1 MGVSA
6 FVVWYFLI
14 GAGVEETAARNL
26 VLLLMVLLENAHVFN
41 CRSESISAFRIP
53 LSRNYFVIVAVIAAQ
68 GIHILSMYI
77 PFMQDVL
84 GVSPV
89 TFEEWLFFLGIAL
102 VLIAVMEM
110 YKFVGKF
117 RTYETSGTPQVKAV

>member
-1 MGVSA
+1 
-6 FVVWYFLI
+6 
-14 GAGVEETAARNL
+14 
-26 VLLLMVLLENAHVFN
+26 
-41 CRSESISAFRIP
+41 
-53 LSRNYFVIVAVIAAQ
+53 
-68 GIHILSMYI
+68 MYI

-117 RTYETSGTPQVKAV
+117 RTYETSGAPQVKAV

>member
-1 MGVSA
+1 
-6 FVVWYFLI
+6 
-14 GAGVEETAARNL
+14 
-26 VLLLMVLLENAHVFN
+26 
-41 CRSESISAFRIP
+41 
-53 LSRNYFVIVAVIAAQ
+53 
-68 GIHILSMYI
+68 MYM

-117 RTYETSGTPQVKAV
+117 RNNDTSGASQVKTV